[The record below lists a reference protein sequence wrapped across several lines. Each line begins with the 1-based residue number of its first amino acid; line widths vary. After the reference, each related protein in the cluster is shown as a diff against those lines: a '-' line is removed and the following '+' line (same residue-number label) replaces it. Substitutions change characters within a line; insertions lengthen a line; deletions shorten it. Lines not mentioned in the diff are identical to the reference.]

1 MYFIDKLDNGIK
13 VVMETIEYVNSVTI
27 GIIVDNGSINEDK
40 ENNGISHFIEHML
53 FKGTKNRTPKQIAE
67 SIDDIGGQL
76 NAFTGKEQ
84 TCFYAKVLDQHL
96 PIAIDVL
103 GDMFNNSL
111 FLKEDIEKEKGV
123 ILEEINMYEDS
134 PEDLVFEVL
143 NDIMFEGTSLEL
155 PILGTQ
161 NSIRNINRENLLDY
175 FYRNYNPEDIIVSI
189 AGKFN
194 PKEVIKLL
202 NMNFGSF
209 NNTIKAKPSN
219 FEHTYQYS
227 NKIKGINKKIEQL
240 NICIGLEGVNNTS
253 EDIHPI
259 LVLNNIFGGSMSS
272 RLFQEIRENRGLVYT
287 IDSHLSTYNN
297 TGVYS
302 IYAGLNPDCILDVM
316 ELINKEIKEMK
327 KNLITKDEL
336 RKSKEQLKGNF
347 ILGMEGTFS
356 RMFENAKSILQYNR
370 IETPKE
376 ILEKIDRVNLEDI
389 ERVSKIIFNKDTLN
403 IAYVGDLE
411 NEWEIKEKLI
421 NIFDMRCTNEN
432 KNNK

>member
-259 LVLNNIFGGSMSS
+259 LVLNNIFG
-272 RLFQEIRENRGLVYT
+272 E
-287 IDSHLSTYNN
+287 
-297 TGVYS
+297 
-302 IYAGLNPDCILDVM
+302 A
-316 ELINKEIKEMK
+316 
-327 KNLITKDEL
+327 
-336 RKSKEQLKGNF
+336 
-347 ILGMEGTFS
+347 
-356 RMFENAKSILQYNR
+356 
-370 IETPKE
+370 
-376 ILEKIDRVNLEDI
+376 
-389 ERVSKIIFNKDTLN
+389 
-403 IAYVGDLE
+403 
-411 NEWEIKEKLI
+411 
-421 NIFDMRCTNEN
+421 
-432 KNNK
+432 